1 MLGSFEVTDG
11 DRVLELGGLKQRS
24 VLAILLLA
32 GNRVVPLDRLI
43 DQLWGEEPPPQATGS
58 LQAYISNLRRALEPQ
73 RAPREPARV
82 LRSRPPGYLLAVDPS
97 EYDAA
102 RFERLAA
109 EGHALVG
116 HGQPRPGHELLTEA
130 LGLWRGPALAEFSAE
145 PFAGA
150 ETVRLE
156 ELRAVAVEDRIAADL
171 ALGQHATAV
180 PELRRVIAEQPLRE
194 QLWGHLMVALY
205 RCGRQGEA
213 LAAYQECRRRLG
225 DELGIDPGPALKRLE
240 LDVLHQAASLDWR
253 APDEPTPTA
262 APSVVPSPPVEPA
275 EETAGAELSSRP
287 LIGRETQVA
296 QLDAALR
303 QAVAG
308 RGRLVL
314 VSGEAGIG
322 KTRLAEELDR
332 QAVQRGAAVLWGR
345 CHEGEGAPAFWPWV
359 QVLRAVGTTLSPAE
373 VEPLVAPA
381 RTVLAPLVPEWGV
394 PGAVP
399 PQHGDP
405 GRGRAQLYQAVVNVI
420 RGAAAVRPVVLILE
434 DLHWADVPS
443 LQLVDFLAPQLDG
456 EPLLIVATYRT
467 PEPGTTPALADTLGT
482 VARFPT
488 LERIPLSGLE
498 PQHVGRFIAGVI
510 GSAPDR
516 ALVDEVHDRTEGN
529 PFFVTEL
536 VRLLQ
541 SEGMLGGDRGGG
553 ELRTRVPAAV
563 RDVIR
568 RRLSRLPESTN
579 ALLSVG
585 AIIGRHFDLDLLA
598 RAAGVDDD
606 AILDLVEMALVSG
619 LVVESGEVVG
629 RFAFSHALIRET
641 LYEGL
646 SALRRARVHARVA
659 EGLESLP
666 RPDDAA
672 HAIDLAHHFSMAAPV
687 LGTARALPPVLR
699 GAEVAEALFD
709 HGLAERMARAAI
721 DMGGGFSA
729 RLVLGKALVGQ
740 RRGDAA
746 EELLSQLG
754 ADADTDAERAQVALT
769 RAPNLMFN
777 LGRAGDA
784 DAVLHEVHDGIGD
797 DSWREELTLL
807 RAEFFMWTNKHGEA
821 LEIVT
826 PFLSRKDIADRS
838 LLRAINAAV
847 ANNISTGRLEDSLS
861 QCDRGL
867 VIARQLAGELPFAE
881 PWLMTVKCTALYF
894 SGRIT
899 EGAILAEH
907 QYRAK
912 LQARKYPAAASLAI
926 PYVRGATYQ
935 GRMRTAQLRSAEV
948 VPLLRKHDALAYLP
962 FALGYLAHAA
972 ALLGDLATA
981 DAAIAEAQELES
993 VRMHRHG
1000 ILRAHAWI
1008 AAARG
1013 ETATAQALALE
1024 GAESAREVGMHAIEA
1039 TLLHEA
1045 VRLGAAAMVVGRL
1058 GEVAPSVDGR
1068 LISTFAAHARA
1079 VVDQEGAALDTV
1091 AAAFAEMGAML
1102 LAAEAA
1108 TEAVACHRRAGLPGR
1123 AGDSLCRAR
1132 TLAAQCEGAVTPVL
1146 ATLEEGETAPLAS
1159 RDR

>member
-1 MLGSFEVTDG
+1 VQFRILGSFEVTEG

-32 GNRVVPLDRLI
+32 ANRVVPLDRLI

-82 LRSRPPGYLLAVDPS
+82 LRSRPPGYVLAVDPG

-102 RFERLAA
+102 RFEQLAA

-116 HGQPRPGHELLTEA
+116 HGRPRAALELLSEA
-130 LGLWRGPALAEFSAE
+130 LGLWRGPALAEFAAE

-150 ETVRLE
+150 ETVRLA
-156 ELRAVAVEDRIAADL
+156 ELRAVAVEDGIAAE
-171 ALGQHATAV
+171 LGLGHHATAV
-180 PELRRVIAEQPLRE
+180 SELRRLIAEQPLRE

-225 DELGIDPGPALKRLE
+225 EELGIDPGPALKQLE
-240 LDVLHQAASLDWR
+240 LDVLHQAPSLDWR
-253 APDEPTPTA
+253 APDEPTPA
-262 APSVVPSPPVEPA
+262 VVLSPPIERA
-275 EETAGAELSSRP
+275 EAAAGAELSSRP
-287 LIGRETQVA
+287 LIGREPQVA

-308 RGRLVL
+308 RGRLAL
-314 VSGEAGIG
+314 ISGEAGIG
-322 KTRLAEELDR
+322 KTRLAEELHR
-332 QAVQRGAAVLWGR
+332 LAVQRGAAVLWGR
-345 CHEGEGAPAFWPWV
+345 CHEGEGAPAFWPWI
-359 QVLRAVGTTLSPAE
+359 QVLRGVGATLSPAE

-394 PGAVP
+394 PGAAP
-399 PQHGDP
+399 SQHGDP
-405 GRGRAQLYQAVVNVI
+405 DRGRAQLHQAVVTVI
-420 RGAAAVRPVVLILE
+420 RGAAAVRPAVLILE

-443 LQLVDFLAPQLDG
+443 LQLLDFLASQLDG
-456 EPLLIVATYRT
+456 EPLLIVATYRI

-482 VARFPT
+482 VARFPA
-488 LERIPLSGLE
+488 LDRIPLSGLE
-498 PQHVGRFIAGVI
+498 PQHVAQFIAGVI
-510 GSAPDR
+510 GSEPNR
-516 ALVDEVHDRTEGN
+516 TLVDEVHDRTEGN

-541 SEGMLGGDRGGG
+541 SEGMLGDDHGAG

-568 RRLSRLPESTN
+568 RRVSRLPESTN

-585 AIIGRHFDLDLLA
+585 AVIGRHFDLDLLA

-606 AILDLVEMALVSG
+606 AVLDLVETALVSG

-629 RFAFSHALIRET
+629 RFAFSHALVRET

-666 RPDDAA
+666 RPEDAA
-672 HAIDLAHHFSMAAPV
+672 HVIDLAHHFSMAAPV
-687 LGTARALPPVLR
+687 LGTARTLPHVLR
-699 GAEVAEALFD
+699 GAEVAEGLFD
-709 HGLAERMARAAI
+709 HGLAERLARAAI

-740 RRGDAA
+740 LRGDAA
-746 EELLSQLG
+746 EELLSQLA
-754 ADADTDAERAQVALT
+754 ADAATDAERAQVALT

-784 DAVLHEVHDGIGD
+784 DAVLHEVADGIGD

-821 LEIVT
+821 LEIVA
-826 PFLSRKDIADRS
+826 PFLSRKDVADRS

-847 ANNISTGRLEDSLS
+847 ANTISTGRLDDTVS

-899 EGAILAEH
+899 EGAILAEQH
-907 QYRAK
+907 YQAA
-912 LQARKYPAAASLAI
+912 LQARKYPAAASFAI

-981 DAAIAEAQELES
+981 DAAIADAQKLES

-1045 VRLGAAAMVVGRL
+1045 VRLGAAATVVGRL

-1068 LISTFAAHARA
+1068 LIPTFAAHARA
-1079 VVDQEGAALDTV
+1079 VVDQDGAALDDV
-1091 AAAFAEMGAML
+1091 AAAFGEMGAML

-1108 TEAVACHRRAGLPGR
+1108 TEAAACHRHAGLPGR
-1123 AGDSLCRAR
+1123 AGDSLRRAR
-1132 TLAAQCEGAVTPVL
+1132 ALAAQCEGAVTPTL
-1146 ATLEEGETAPLAS
+1146 ATLEESETAPLA
-1159 RDR
+1159 R